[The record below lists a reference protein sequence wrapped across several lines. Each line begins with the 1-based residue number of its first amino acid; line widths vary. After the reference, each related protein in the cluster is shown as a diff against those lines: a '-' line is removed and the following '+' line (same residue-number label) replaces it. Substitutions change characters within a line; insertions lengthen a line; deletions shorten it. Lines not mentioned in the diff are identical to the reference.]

1 MEQADAAEVASWD
14 KERNATFEEYT
25 SALPV
30 RDVLYERFQE
40 LWRYDDEST
49 PNPCLLA
56 DCEFFSTKKADQDK
70 WVQHMRDTKTGET
83 RVVLDPNTWGETETL
98 AGFNP
103 SPDGKY
109 IAFGKANAG
118 DENPVIRVM
127 NTETGEILPDTLKG
141 WKQRGASWHHDNSG
155 FYYSANPLPGEVPA
169 GEEFYWNR
177 VYFHKLGTPA
187 EQDELVLDDPEVK
200 EHFHFAGVSED
211 GRWLMMYRYAFNAQA
226 IWIKDLTRKNAKP
239 VALTTDMQNE
249 YLATMVED
257 RIFIRTNHD
266 APNYR
271 VMTTTTDKPGRE
283 HWREMIP
290 EAADKLSS
298 ISGIA
303 GHLYLTYQHNA
314 TTKIEVRD
322 IDGEKLH
329 DLELPTVGTAGVSGY
344 WSKPEVWVGFSSFA
358 HPSTTYQY
366 SAKDR
371 ELTLY
376 KESPIKID
384 VSDIVVDQVWYP
396 SKDGTEVSMF
406 IVRHKDAPK
415 DGSTPFLLTGYGGF
429 NVSMTPRF
437 STGYAVWVESGGGV
451 AIPNLRGGGE
461 YGQAWHEAGMRDQ
474 KQNVFDDFI
483 AAAEYLV
490 DKGYTAS
497 ETAGDQRRLQRRPA
511 GQRRGDPTPGAI
523 RSGALPG
530 AADRHG
536 ALPPLRSGQHLERGV
551 RQRRRP
557 GDVPAHPRVLALPRG
572 RGRHR
577 LPGDPGDRQPQRR
590 PHRPGPRPQ
599 VRRGRALGRRRQ
611 GSEAADPAAP
621 PGGLGPRRRRD
632 HRHPGRSDRP
642 ALRLPDVA
650 DSDAGGEAGKTARGR
665 RRTQLSRQRLATSQ
679 TSRRLSR
686 VRSSTR
692 MRSIRSGGS

>member
-1 MEQADAAEVASWD
+1 
-14 KERNATFEEYT
+14 
-25 SALPV
+25 
-30 RDVLYERFQE
+30 
-40 LWRYDDEST
+40 
-49 PNPCLLA
+49 
-56 DCEFFSTKKADQDK
+56 
-70 WVQHMRDTKTGET
+70 MRDTKTGET

-103 SPDGKY
+103 SPDGKF

-127 NTETGEILPDTLKG
+127 NTETGEILPDTLRG

-155 FYYSANPLPGEVPA
+155 FYYSANPLPGEVAA

-211 GRWLMMYRYAFNAQA
+211 GRWLMMYRYAFNAQS

-290 EAADKLSS
+290 EASDKLSS

-329 DLELPTVGTAGVSGY
+329 DMELPTVGTAGVSGY

-497 ETAGDQRRLQRRPA
+497 E
-511 GQRRGDPTPGAI
+511 
-523 RSGALPG
+523 
-530 AADRHG
+530 
-536 ALPPLRSGQHLERGV
+536 
-551 RQRRRP
+551 
-557 GDVPAHPRVLALPRG
+557 
-572 RGRHR
+572 
-577 LPGDPGDRQPQRR
+577 
-590 PHRPGPRPQ
+590 
-599 VRRGRALGRRRQ
+599 
-611 GSEAADPAAP
+611 
-621 PGGLGPRRRRD
+621 
-632 HRHPGRSDRP
+632 
-642 ALRLPDVA
+642 
-650 DSDAGGEAGKTARGR
+650 
-665 RRTQLSRQRLATSQ
+665 RLA
-679 TSRRLSR
+679 
-686 VRSSTR
+686 
-692 MRSIRSGGS
+692 ISGGSNGGLLVSAAVTQRPELFEAVLCQVPLTDMVRYHHFGLANIWSEEYGNADDPEMFPHILEYSPYHAVEEGTDYPAILVTGSLNDARTDPVHARKFAAAVRWADADKGQKQPILLHLQGDSGHGGGVTIDTRADQTARHYGFLMSQIQMPAAKLENRKG